1 MSGPFLLT
9 ERLELW
15 LPTKADLHPLFEI
28 ISQTDTRRY
37 LGPEPTLPDH
47 FMRFARNAGS
57 WTLYGYGTLM
67 VRERGG
73 DGTLLGNCGI
83 FHSVRGLGEDFDD
96 KPEAGWIL
104 REEAVGQGYAG
115 EIMRA
120 VLEWFDANIG
130 GEVVCM
136 IDPDNAPSL
145 KLAAKLG
152 FAPMRDG
159 VLPDGSMVTLL
170 RRQGITKRTDVRK

>member
-15 LPTKADLHPLFEI
+15 QPVRDDLTPLFEI
-28 ISQTDTRRY
+28 ISEAETRRY
-37 LGPEPTLPDH
+37 LGPEPAMPDH
-47 FMRFARNAGS
+47 FMRFTRNAGS

-83 FHSVRGLGEDFDD
+83 FHSWRGLGEDFDD
-96 KPEAGWIL
+96 RPEAGWIL
-104 REEAVGQGYAG
+104 RESAVGKGYAG

-120 VLEWFDANIG
+120 VLAWYDAAFG
-130 GEVVCM
+130 TEVVCL

-159 VLPDGSMVTLL
+159 VMPDGGVVKLL
-170 RRQGITKRTDVRK
+170 RREAQDPATPDR

>member
-1 MSGPFLLT
+1 MTAEPFLTT

-15 LPTKADLHPLFEI
+15 LPTKDDMRPLFAI
-28 ISQTDTRRY
+28 ISQPETRRY
-37 LGPEPTLPDH
+37 LGPEPTPADH
-47 FMRFARNAGS
+47 FMRFTRNAGS
-57 WTLYGYGTLM
+57 WSLYGYGTFM
-67 VRERGG
+67 VRRRGG

-83 FHSVRGLGEDFDD
+83 FHSVRGLGVDFDD
-96 KPEAGWIL
+96 RPEAGWIL

-120 VLEWFDANIG
+120 VLDWYDAAFGTEI
-130 GEVVCM
+130 VCL

-159 VLPDGSMVTLL
+159 VMPDGGVVKLL
-170 RRQGITKRTDVRK
+170 KRPA

>member
-1 MSGPFLLT
+1 MSKPFLLT

-15 LPTKADLHPLFEI
+15 LPTKADMRPLFEI
-28 ISQTDTRRY
+28 ISQAGTRRY
-37 LGPEPTLPDH
+37 LGPEPTMPDH
-47 FMRFARNAGS
+47 FMRFTRNAGS
-57 WTLYGYGTLM
+57 WNLYGYGTFM

-96 KPEAGWIL
+96 RPEAGWIL
-104 REEAVGQGYAG
+104 REEAVGKGYAG

-120 VLEWFDANIG
+120 VLDWYDREFG
-130 GEVVCM
+130 TELVCM

-145 KLAAKLG
+145 SLAAKLG

-159 VLPDGSMVTLL
+159 VMPDGGVVKLL
-170 RRQGITKRTDVRK
+170 RRPAS

>member
-1 MSGPFLLT
+1 MSGPFLVT
-9 ERLELW
+9 ERLELRQ
-15 LPTKADLHPLFEI
+15 PVRDDLHPLFEI
-28 ISQTDTRRY
+28 IAEPETRRY
-37 LGPEPTLPDH
+37 LGPEPAMPDH
-47 FMRFARNAGS
+47 FMRFTRNAGS

-83 FHSVRGLGEDFDD
+83 FHSWRGLGEDFDD

-104 REEAVGQGYAG
+104 RESAVGKGYAG

-120 VLEWFDANIG
+120 VLAWWDA
-130 GEVVCM
+130 EFAAELVCL
-136 IDPDNAPSL
+136 IDPTNVPSL

-159 VLPDGSMVTLL
+159 QMPDGSVVKLL
-170 RRQGITKRTDVRK
+170 RRVPPR